1 MTQPLTETTIE
12 QRLDKYELEREIIAA
27 RAAGESVRDTVSR
40 LGLTREEYQRRLR
53 TAAKRAARHISD
65 ETAVYL
71 LNVLMRLDR
80 STHVVSRMVEAGD
93 LRAANSL
100 ANLVNATAN
109 LAKVIIPPSVQQES
123 VAIPQGEVAAKLVQ
137 MGLIIPQPL
146 LQ

>member
-12 QRLDKYELEREIIAA
+12 ERLDKYELEREIIAA

-53 TAAKRAARHISD
+53 IAAKRAARHISD